1 MANESVLFKRGDSD
15 TITSTPVID
24 GQILFDTSGNGKMY
38 LDNGTDRLAM
48 GGAITVDASLSKTS
62 TNAIQNKAVTG
73 NILNSLTEV
82 DAATQ
87 QNTIAGALALKEANS
102 NFGGCSFE
110 QEGNDFYIKGADS
123 VRKKLGNTGISGTL
137 ETVAVR
143 DRTIMTRNYIFNNT
157 EDYTSLVL
165 NIKNPANGGNA
176 TSATVY
182 GTPVGTSTYEQ
193 IQKVTTL
200 SADVTIKFKD
210 YDHIKLAVTASHAGN
225 VGYSYEATTI
235 TTYALS

>member
-1 MANESVLFKRGDSD
+1 MQRWQGRARVLSSD
-15 TITSTPVID
+15 
-24 GQILFDTSGNGKMY
+24 L
-38 LDNGTDRLAM
+38 
-48 GGAITVDASLSKTS
+48 
-62 TNAIQNKAVTG
+62 
-73 NILNSLTEV
+73 
-82 DAATQ
+82 
-87 QNTIAGALALKEANS
+87 
-102 NFGGCSFE
+102 GGCSLE
-110 QEGNDFYIKGADS
+110 QEDGNFYIVGADS

-210 YDHIKLAVTASHAGN
+210 YDHIKLAVTASHSGN
-225 VGYSYEATTI
+225 VGHSYEAGAI
-235 TTYALS
+235 TTYAFS

>member
-1 MANESVLFKRGDSD
+1 MENESVLFKRGDSD